1 MDQNAPSLGTELELS
16 SMFDT
21 TLRIGLVAVLVY
33 ACARIVLPLAFILP
47 WSAILAVMLY
57 PLHLCPGRLPWRAL
71 VGTAHRAGWRRGDVG
86 ADGHRGDVARDITL
100 CTDLELAESRCDG
113 ATTTTMARR
122 NTAGG

>member
-1 MDQNAPSLGTELELS
+1 MSIAHEFATVRGCSVEMVRGDKSMDQNTPSLGTELEPS

-57 PLHLCPGRLPWRAL
+57 PLHLCAESPPVRADRPGWRAP
-71 VGTAHRAGWRRGDVG
+71 RR
-86 ADGHRGDVARDITL
+86 R
-100 CTDLELAESRCDG
+100 
-113 ATTTTMARR
+113 
-122 NTAGG
+122 